1 MDAELSSTRPLL
13 AFQHCRGA
21 FDNLAA
27 TGQLINNPSLDS
39 GADLQGIVNGLD
51 HNRRWDS
58 IRPQLNH
65 AQWEVCEGYG
75 GWTAFVDHYGLR
87 RPWEQVQIEEGV
99 KILDII
105 ARRIADLCPESPP
118 RTAT

>member
-1 MDAELSSTRPLL
+1 M
-13 AFQHCRGA
+13 
-21 FDNLAA
+21 
-27 TGQLINNPSLDS
+27 
-39 GADLQGIVNGLD
+39 GLD
-51 HNRRWDS
+51 PYVS
-58 IRPQLNH
+58 ISETSYRPKLTFPGPQLSH

-105 ARRIADLCPESPP
+105 ARRIADLSPESPP